1 MSVHLSPGLTTLVAA
16 NEWSLKRTVH
26 SVVYWLLKTFA
37 SPPPVC
43 AVVQRSST
51 WLNSLTHKR
60 KGCKF
65 DSESSVDWNWLV
77 GVWFLPWK
85 DTSDSLIISPC
96 AHHCDALT
104 TVSVCKEYSAHRGL
118 LYEVKIALRSVE
130 FFSVRLAW
138 LTTVSLHFPL
148 IFYKLAFSFHV

>member
-1 MSVHLSPGLTTLVAA
+1 MSVHLSPGPTTLVAA

-51 WLNSLTHKR
+51 RLNSLTHKG

-104 TVSVCKEYSAHRGL
+104 TVSVCKEYSAHRFL
-118 LYEVKIALRSVE
+118 LYEVKIALCA
-130 FFSVRLAW
+130 FS
-138 LTTVSLHFPL
+138 LTDHCFSAVSSDILQVSLV
-148 IFYKLAFSFHV
+148 SFHV